1 MLIFL
6 FLGYCLVGRSLRNFG
21 LFSTSLFHFFLN
33 LCFCLS
39 FMLSTTKFKL
49 SVIVKKLIG
58 MKRFLVDFNKD
69 RCYYFRLNF
78 RSLLHVVHIV
88 LYETIKK
95 LYMFLHPVVS
105 VLVEN
110 FPPPPSSKKNCVTEI
125 FGKDDSHF
133 SSYQVITF
141 VR

>member
-1 MLIFL
+1 
-6 FLGYCLVGRSLRNFG
+6 
-21 LFSTSLFHFFLN
+21 
-33 LCFCLS
+33 
-39 FMLSTTKFKL
+39 MLSTTKFKL

-110 FPPPPSSKKNCVTEI
+110 FPPPSSKKNCVTEI